1 MWHYIYSRI
10 LNRTNTHLFKVFW
23 GISCEW
29 NFDKN
34 ALLLVFMSILREKDI
49 DHKCCAQQSLES
61 ILQYILYCNKFFY
74 KQTCSVLTL
83 GSTLLILI
91 LAKFF
96 SFFLNQCFIT
106 ASAQSGVNPSRDAGM
121 GGAVLDIFTHSA
133 HLHSPETDQRPVN
146 KWLFV
151 VRTRAFI
158 LSLSPLTAPLT
169 SDRLCHNSALTAWAK
184 SGRVSRSKWNSNRP
198 CNLQCQLSPP
208 VPFSWLLRSW
218 PALTCLGCWGS
229 EHLGQVWMNLHYKH
243 SITRY
248 IIPTS
253 ITRYLILTVYL
264 QFL

>member
-1 MWHYIYSRI
+1 MKHVWIQI
-10 LNRTNTHLFKVFW
+10 
-23 GISCEW
+23 W
-29 NFDKN
+29 NFLSWQIFFNILKILSLLTCLTSVPATGGCLFN
-34 ALLLVFMSILREKDI
+34 GPPHWSHRRKVNNQIANSALVTNC
-49 DHKCCAQQSLES
+49 HP
-61 ILQYILYCNKFFY
+61 FY

-121 GGAVLDIFTHSA
+121 GGAVLDIFPHSA

-198 CNLQCQLSPP
+198 CNLKCQLSPP

-218 PALTCLGCWGS
+218 PALTCLGC
-229 EHLGQVWMNLHYKH
+229 
-243 SITRY
+243 
-248 IIPTS
+248 
-253 ITRYLILTVYL
+253 
-264 QFL
+264 